1 LQAPDTYGVGGILT
15 DWFQHHF
22 NMVNCS
28 AKIVFNPQRVRQDG
42 TVLLYLRVI
51 IGGRKKDIDLK
62 LYWPLDRFDKKNR
75 RCLPLSKTDKHYS
88 DNNIM
93 LADAEARST
102 EIFVQYRL
110 RRMALSLEIFLKEYH
125 SKISRDSFIKYFE
138 NKILQRYRE
147 GEIADL
153 TKASHL
159 GTVNH
164 LKNWKKE
171 LLFADLDDRTA
182 IQFDKYLSSKKTDC
196 NTINARWA
204 HHKNF
209 RTYLNQ
215 AKKKDKIEFVHPY
228 DYFSPKTEMGRF
240 QPLTKD
246 EFLSMWEYYQEPLIH
261 PTHRMVLR
269 SFLFVCVTG
278 MRHGDVRR
286 VDLDWIDGEFFDFVP
301 YKTRRF
307 GTRVRMPIT
316 AEAINLM
323 ADEIDEV
330 GRYPL
335 FCSIT
340 EQKQNEIIDE
350 IADLLDIKMKV
361 CFQIGRETFA
371 TLYMEHDGKLE
382 VLASFMGHTTTKM
395 SEKYVKIRDLR
406 KKQESM
412 RISEFVKRT

>member
-1 LQAPDTYGVGGILT
+1 MT
-15 DWFQHHF
+15 DWFQHCF

-51 IGGRKKDIDLK
+51 VGGQKKDIDLK

-75 RCLPLSKTDKHYS
+75 RCLPISKADEQYKDYNILLS
-88 DNNIM
+88 
-93 LADAEARST
+93 DAEAKAT
-102 EIFVQYRL
+102 EVFVQYRL
-110 RRMALSLEIFLKEYH
+110 RRVPLSLETFLKEYH
-125 SKISRDSFIKYFE
+125 SNLSRDNFLQFFE
-138 NKILQRYRE
+138 NKILQRYRD
-147 GEIADL
+147 GEISEL
-153 TKASHL
+153 TKASHT
-159 GTVNH
+159 GTLNH

-171 LLFADLDDRTA
+171 LLFSDLNDRTA
-182 IQFDKYLSSKKTDC
+182 HQFDKYLSKKTGA
-196 NTINARWA
+196 TRINARWA

-215 AKKKDKIEFVHPY
+215 AKKVEKIEFVHPY
-228 DYFSPKTEMGRF
+228 DYFTPKTEMGRF

-246 EFLSMWEYYQEPLIH
+246 EFLQMWEYYQEPLIH
-261 PTHRMVLR
+261 PTHRNVLR
-269 SFLFVCVTG
+269 AFLFVCVTG

-286 VDLDWIDGEFFDFVP
+286 VDPDWIDGEFFDFVP

-316 AEAINLM
+316 TEAINLM

-330 GRYPL
+330 GKYPL
-335 FCSIT
+335 FRSIT
-340 EQKQNEIIDE
+340 EQKQNQIIDE
-350 IADLLDIKMKV
+350 IAKLLDIKMKV
-361 CFQIGRETFA
+361 CFQVGRETFA

-406 KKQESM
+406 KKQESV